1 MIETKETHEARVK
14 EQKEMMRKI
23 KKITK
28 EKELKGKVKEL
39 KTLKD
44 IYERKESPELIS
56 DLIFDEIKE
65 EAIKRAQEYHN
76 KFVLSGDYYY
86 KGMKDAEMFA
96 HDLKEEDL
104 I

>member
-1 MIETKETHEARVK
+1 MN
-14 EQKEMMRKI
+14 
-23 KKITK
+23 
-28 EKELKGKVKEL
+28 EL

-44 IYERKESPELIS
+44 LEREWNSYELEEYL
-56 DLIFDEIKE
+56 DDIKV

-76 KFVLSGDYYY
+76 KFILSGDYYY

>member
-1 MIETKETHEARVK
+1 MGTTILRLPVHWKSRG
-14 EQKEMMRKI
+14 
-23 KKITK
+23 
-28 EKELKGKVKEL
+28 LS
-39 KTLKD
+39 
-44 IYERKESPELIS
+44 ES
-56 DLIFDEIKE
+56 DRGHE

>member
-1 MIETKETHEARVK
+1 MN
-14 EQKEMMRKI
+14 
-23 KKITK
+23 
-28 EKELKGKVKEL
+28 EL

-44 IYERKESPELIS
+44 LEREWNSYELEEYL
-56 DLIFDEIKE
+56 DDIKV

-96 HDLKEEDL
+96 HNLTEEDL
-104 I
+104 NSYNYKEVKN